1 MASSGSPDG
10 KPQERKLPPLR
21 TNLQF
26 NRGTPTPDGVPTWT
40 IVDPV
45 RNRYFQIEWPVYQMI
60 QRWDAGSIEKL
71 HTLMARETTCRT
83 AIEDLEDLVKFLYTN
98 NLTEQSASGK
108 HTDYQTQAQAG
119 QHNWLMWLVHHYLF
133 IKIPLVHPH
142 NFLKATLP
150 IVAPLYTATAGWTFG
165 AIGLIGLI
173 LVGRQWD
180 AFVSTFLYFFNWHG
194 AILYSL
200 SLGAVKV
207 VHELGH
213 AYTATRFGCRV
224 PTMGVAFMVMMPVM
238 YSDVSDSYRL
248 TSKRKRLLIAA
259 GGVIAE
265 LGLAAIA
272 FFAWGFLPEGTAR
285 SIAFIVATTSLIMSL
300 MVNLNPLMRFDGY
313 YVLAD
318 GLGIPNLQDRA
329 FAFGQWK
336 LRALL
341 FGQQAAPPETVSAG
355 MRQTMVTYAWA
366 IWLYRLILFT
376 GIAVMVYHYFFKALG
391 IILFLVEIVWFIA
404 MPIGREVAG
413 WWTNREVYAASSRT
427 WVTVASV
434 GIVLALAFVP
444 LQTSISIPA
453 VMQASSYA
461 TIFAPTPGRLQQV
474 LIRDGQVV
482 KAGDA
487 LVVLEN
493 PSLDKEVKLA
503 ETKVAMWDYR
513 LGRQAGYGQ
522 DRAQRQVIAESL
534 RAGLAELTGLEAK
547 RDNLTLKA
555 PITGIVRDRAD
566 SLVAGRWIDRKIPVA
581 YLIDATQVQIEGLVP
596 VDELAY
602 VEVGQS
608 ARFIPLDL
616 TRPSIE
622 AHVTEIAEVD
632 EREFAVP
639 YLASIYGGDVP
650 VRKDDK
656 GRLRPEV
663 SVYRVLLQVDQ
674 TDEPVQQAVVGHVQ
688 IEGQSS
694 SLARRAWDRT
704 VAVLIRESGF

>member
-1 MASSGSPDG
+1 MVSPGPPGG

-40 IVDPV
+40 IVDPL

-60 QRWDAGSIEKL
+60 QRWKAGTIEKL
-71 HTLMARETTCRT
+71 HALMKQETTCQT
-83 AIEDLEDLVKFLYTN
+83 AIEDVEDLVKFLYTN

-150 IVAPLYTATAGWTFG
+150 IVAPLYTAAAGWTFG
-165 AIGLIGLI
+165 AIGLIGLM

-200 SLGAVKV
+200 SLGVVKV

-329 FAFGQWK
+329 FAFGQWR
-336 LRALL
+336 LRTLL
-341 FGQQAAPPETVSAG
+341 FGQQAALPETVSIK
-355 MRQTMVTYAWA
+355 MRQIMVVYAWA

-413 WWTNREVYAASSRT
+413 WWKNREVYAASSHT

-434 GIVLALAFVP
+434 GVVLALGFIP

-453 VMQASSYA
+453 VLQAFSYT
-461 TIFAPTPGRLQQV
+461 TIYAPTPGRLQQV

-513 LGRQAGYGQ
+513 LGRQASYGQ
-522 DRAQRQVIAESL
+522 DRIQRQVIAESL
-534 RAGLAELTGLEAK
+534 RGSLAELAGLEAK

-555 PITGIVRDRAD
+555 PMSGIVRDRAD
-566 SLVAGRWIDRKIPVA
+566 SLTTGRWIDRKLPVA
-581 YLIDATQVQIEGLVP
+581 YLIDVSQAGIEGLVP

-602 VEVGQS
+602 VEVGQT

-616 TRPSIE
+616 TRPAIE
-622 AHVTEIAEVD
+622 ARVTEIAEVD
-632 EREFAVP
+632 EREFTVP

-663 SVYRVLLQVDQ
+663 SVYRVRFQVDQ
-674 TDEPVQQAVVGHVQ
+674 TDSPVEQAIVGHVQ
-688 IEGQSS
+688 IQGQSS

>member
-1 MASSGSPDG
+1 MLSPGSPR

-26 NRGTPTPDGVPTWT
+26 HRGNPTPDGVPTWT
-40 IVDPV
+40 IVDPI

-60 QRWDAGSIEKL
+60 QRWNAETIEKL
-71 HTLMARETTCRT
+71 HAAMARETTCQT
-83 AIEDLEDLVKFLYTN
+83 TVEDVEDLVKFLYAN

-119 QHNWLMWLVHHYLF
+119 DQNWLMWLVHHYLF

-142 NFLKATLP
+142 NFLTATLP
-150 IVAPLYTATAGWTFG
+150 IVAPLYTAAAGWTFG
-165 AIGLIGLI
+165 AVGLIGLM

-224 PTMGVAFMVMMPVM
+224 PTMGIAFMVMMPVM

-265 LGLAAIA
+265 LGLAAVA
-272 FFAWGFLPEGTAR
+272 FFVWGFLPEGTAR
-285 SIAFIVATTSLIMSL
+285 SIAFIVATTSLVMSL
-300 MVNLNPLMRFDGY
+300 VVNLNPLMRFDGY

-329 FAFGQWK
+329 FAFGQWR
-336 LRALL
+336 LRAWL
-341 FGQQAAPPETVSAG
+341 FGQQNQPPEAVSVG
-355 MRQTMVTYAWA
+355 MRQTMVAYAWA
-366 IWLYRLILFT
+366 IWLYRIILFT

-391 IILFLVEIVWFIA
+391 IILFLVETVWFIA
-404 MPIGREVAG
+404 MPITREVTG
-413 WWTNREVYAASSRT
+413 WWKNRAVYAGSSRT
-427 WVTVASV
+427 WVTVACVSAM
-434 GIVLALAFVP
+434 LLLAFIP
-444 LQTSISIPA
+444 LHTSLSIPA
-453 VMQASSYA
+453 VLQASSYA
-461 TIFAPTPGRLQQV
+461 TIFAPTPGRLQHV
-474 LIRDGQVV
+474 LVKDGQAV

-487 LVVLEN
+487 LVILEN
-493 PSLDKEVKLA
+493 PSLEKEVRLA

-522 DRAQRQVIAESL
+522 DRVQRQVIAESL
-534 RAGLAELTGLEAK
+534 RARLAELTGLEAK

-566 SLVAGRWIDRKIPVA
+566 SLTAGRWIDRKLPVA
-581 YLIDATQVQIEGLVP
+581 YLVDTTHAEIEGLVS
-596 VDELAY
+596 VDKLAY
-602 VEVGQS
+602 VEVRQT
-608 ARFIPLDL
+608 ALFIPLDL
-616 TRPSIE
+616 TRPAIE
-622 AHVTEIAEVD
+622 ARVTGIAEVD
-632 EREFAVP
+632 EREFTVP

-650 VRKDDK
+650 VRKDNK
-656 GRLRPEV
+656 GRLRPEA
-663 SVYRVLLQVDQ
+663 SVYRVRLQVDH
-674 TDEPVQQAVVGHVQ
+674 TGLPVEQAIVGHVQ
-688 IEGQSS
+688 IQGRSS
-694 SLARRAWDRT
+694 SLAKRACDQM
-704 VAVLIRESGF
+704 VSVLIRESGF

>member
-1 MASSGSPDG
+1 MLTPGSPG
-10 KPQERKLPPLR
+10 AKPQERKLPPLR

-60 QRWDAGSIEKL
+60 QRWNAGTIEKL
-71 HTLMARETTCRT
+71 HTVMTRDTTCRT
-83 AIEDLEDLVKFLYTN
+83 AVEDVEDLVKFLYTN

-119 QHNWLMWLVHHYLF
+119 QHNWLMWLVRHYLF

-142 NFLKATLP
+142 YFLKATLP
-150 IVAPLYTATAGWTFG
+150 IVAPLYTAAAGWTFG
-165 AIGLIGLI
+165 AIGLVGLI

-180 AFVSTFLYFFNWHG
+180 TFVSTFLYFFSWHG

-265 LGLAAIA
+265 LGLAAVA
-272 FFAWGFLPEGTAR
+272 LFAWGFLPEGTAR

-300 MVNLNPLMRFDGY
+300 VVNLNPLMRFDGY

-329 FAFGQWK
+329 FAFGQWR

-341 FGQQAAPPETVSAG
+341 FGHQASPPETVSIR
-355 MRQTMVTYAWA
+355 MRQTMVVYAWA

-376 GIAVMVYHYFFKALG
+376 GIALMVYHYFFKALG
-391 IILFLVEIVWFIA
+391 IILFLVEMVWFIA
-404 MPIGREVAG
+404 MPIGREVTG
-413 WWTNREVYAASSRT
+413 WWQNREVYAASSRT
-427 WVTVASV
+427 WVTTACVAV
-434 GIVLALAFVP
+434 AFAFIP
-444 LQTSISIPA
+444 LRTSISIPA
-453 VMQASSYA
+453 VLQAPSYA
-461 TIFAPTPGRLQQV
+461 TIFAPTPGRLQHV
-474 LIRDGQVV
+474 LVRDGQTV

-487 LVVLEN
+487 LVMLEN
-493 PSLDKEVKLA
+493 PSLEKEVKLA
-503 ETKVAMWDYR
+503 ETRVAMWDYR
-513 LGRQAGYGQ
+513 LSRQAGYGQ
-522 DRAQRQVIAESL
+522 DRDQRQVIAESL

-547 RDNLTLKA
+547 RDNLILRA
-555 PITGIVRDRAD
+555 PMSGIVRDRAD
-566 SLVAGRWIDRKIPVA
+566 SLTAGRWIDRKLPLA
-581 YLIDATQVQIEGLVP
+581 YLIDTTYAEIEGLVP
-596 VDELAY
+596 VDELVY
-602 VEVGQS
+602 VAAGQR
-608 ARFIPLDL
+608 ARFIPIDL
-616 TRPSIE
+616 TRRAVE

-632 EREFAVP
+632 EREFTVP

-663 SVYRVLLQVDQ
+663 SVYRVRLQVDQ
-674 TDEPVQQAVVGHVQ
+674 TVVLVEQATVGHVQ

-694 SLARRAWDRT
+694 SIAQRAWDQ
-704 VAVLIRESGF
+704 VAATLVRESGF

>member
-1 MASSGSPDG
+1 MVSPGSPSG
-10 KPQERKLPPLR
+10 KPQERALPPLR

-60 QRWDAGSIEKL
+60 QRWKAGTMEKL
-71 HTLMARETTCRT
+71 HAAMARETTCRT
-83 AIEDLEDLVKFLYTN
+83 TIEDVEDLVKFLYTN

-142 NFLKATLP
+142 NFLKTTLP
-150 IVAPLYTATAGWTFG
+150 IVAPLYTAAAGWTFG
-165 AIGLIGLI
+165 VIGLIGLI

-329 FAFGQWK
+329 FAFGQWR
-336 LRALL
+336 LRTLL
-341 FGQQAAPPETVSAG
+341 FGQQAAPPEMVSVG
-355 MRQTMVTYAWA
+355 MRQTMVAYAWA

-413 WWTNREVYAASSRT
+413 WWKNREVYAASSRT
-427 WVTVASV
+427 WVTVVSV
-434 GIVLALAFVP
+434 GVVLILGCIP
-444 LQTSISIPA
+444 LQTSTSIPA
-453 VMQASSYA
+453 VLQASSYA
-461 TIFAPTPGRLQQV
+461 TIYAPTPGRLQQV
-474 LIRDGQVV
+474 LVRDGQVV
-482 KAGDA
+482 KAGEA
-487 LVVLEN
+487 LVILEN
-493 PSLDKEVKLA
+493 PSLEKEVRLA

-522 DRAQRQVIAESL
+522 DRVQRQVIAESL
-534 RAGLAELTGLEAK
+534 RGSLAELTGLEAK
-547 RDNLTLKA
+547 RENLTLKA
-555 PITGIVRDRAD
+555 PITGVVRDRAD
-566 SLVAGRWIDRKIPVA
+566 SLTAGRWIDRKLPVA
-581 YLIDATQVQIEGLVP
+581 YLVDPSHAQVEGLVP
-596 VDELAY
+596 VDELAAI
-602 VEVGQS
+602 EVGQP

-616 TRPSIE
+616 TRPAFE
-622 AHVTEIAEVD
+622 ARVTEIAEVD
-632 EREFAVP
+632 EREFTVP

-650 VRKDDK
+650 VRKDEK

-663 SVYRVLLQVDQ
+663 SVYRVRLQVDQ
-674 TDEPVQQAVVGHVQ
+674 MDEPIQQAVVGHVQ
-688 IEGQSS
+688 IQGQPS

>member
-1 MASSGSPDG
+1 MMNPGSPDA

-21 TNLQF
+21 SNLQF

-40 IVDPV
+40 IVDPI

-60 QRWDAGSIEKL
+60 QRWNAGTIEKL
-71 HTLMARETTCRT
+71 HAAMARETTCRT
-83 AIEDLEDLVKFLYTN
+83 TAEDVEDLVKFLYTN

-119 QHNWLMWLVHHYLF
+119 DQNWLMWMVHHYLF

-150 IVAPLYTATAGWTFG
+150 FVAPLYTPVAGWMVG
-165 AIGLIGLI
+165 MIGLIGLI

-180 AFVSTFLYFFNWHG
+180 AFASTFLYFFSWRG
-194 AILYSL
+194 AVLYSL

-224 PTMGVAFMVMMPVM
+224 PTMGVAFMVMMPVL

-285 SIAFIVATTSLIMSL
+285 SIAFIVATTSLVMSL
-300 MVNLNPLMRFDGY
+300 AVNLNPLMRFDGY

-336 LRALL
+336 LRTVL
-341 FGQQAAPPETVSAG
+341 FGHQSAPPESVSAR
-355 MRQTMVTYAWA
+355 MRRTMVAYAWA

-391 IILFLVEIVWFIA
+391 IMLFLVEIVWFIA
-404 MPIGREVAG
+404 MPIAREMTE
-413 WWTNREVYAASSRT
+413 WWKNRTLYAASART
-427 WVTVASV
+427 WGTIACVSV
-434 GIVLALAFVP
+434 VLALTLVP

-453 VMQASSYA
+453 VLQASSYA

-474 LIRDGQVV
+474 LVHDGQTV
-482 KAGDA
+482 KAGEA
-487 LVVLEN
+487 LVMLEN
-493 PSLDKEVKLA
+493 PSLDKEVRLA

-547 RDNLTLKA
+547 RDNLTLKS
-555 PITGIVRDRAD
+555 PMTGVVRDRAD
-566 SLVAGRWIDRKIPVA
+566 SLTVGRRIDRKIPIA
-581 YLIDATQVQIEGLVP
+581 YLIDTTHAEIEGLVP

-602 VEVGQS
+602 VEVGQM

-616 TRPSIE
+616 TRSSIE
-622 AHVTEIAEVD
+622 ARVTEIAEVD
-632 EREFAVP
+632 EREFTVP

-663 SVYRVLLQVDQ
+663 SVYRVRLRVDQ
-674 TDEPVQQAVVGHVQ
+674 TASPVEQATVGHVQ
-688 IEGQSS
+688 IQGQPSS
-694 SLARRAWDRT
+694 VARRAWDQT
-704 VAVLIRESGF
+704 VSVLIRESGF

>member
-1 MASSGSPDG
+1 MMNPGSPDA
-10 KPQERKLPPLR
+10 KSQEHKLPPLR
-21 TNLQF
+21 SNLQF

-40 IVDPV
+40 IVDPI

-60 QRWDAGSIEKL
+60 QRWNAGTIEKL
-71 HTLMARETTCRT
+71 HAAMARETTCRT
-83 AIEDLEDLVKFLYTN
+83 TAEDVEDLVKFLYTN

-142 NFLKATLP
+142 NFLSATLP

-194 AILYSL
+194 AILYGL
-200 SLGAVKV
+200 SLGVIKV

-224 PTMGVAFMVMMPVM
+224 PTMGVAFMVMMPVL

-265 LGLAAIA
+265 LGLAAVA

-285 SIAFIVATTSLIMSL
+285 SIAFIVATTSLVMSL
-300 MVNLNPLMRFDGY
+300 AVNLNPLMRFDGY

-329 FAFGQWK
+329 FVFGQWK
-336 LRALL
+336 LRTLL
-341 FGQQAAPPETVSAG
+341 FDHQSAPPESVSAR
-355 MRQTMVTYAWA
+355 MRQTMVAYAWA

-404 MPIGREVAG
+404 MPIAREMTE
-413 WWTNREVYAASSRT
+413 WWKNRTLYAASART
-427 WVTVASV
+427 WGTVACASV
-434 GIVLALAFVP
+434 VLVLTLVP
-444 LQTSISIPA
+444 LRTSISIPA
-453 VMQASSYA
+453 VLHASSYA
-461 TIFAPTPGRLQQV
+461 TIFAPTPGRLRQV
-474 LIRDGQVV
+474 LVHDGQVV

-487 LVVLEN
+487 LVILEN
-493 PSLDKEVKLA
+493 PSLEKEVHLA
-503 ETKVAMWDYR
+503 ETKVEKWEYR
-513 LGRQAGYGQ
+513 LGRMAGYGQ
-522 DRAQRQVIAESL
+522 DRDQRQVIGESL
-534 RAGLAELTGLEAK
+534 RAVLAELTGLEAK
-547 RDNLTLKA
+547 RDNLILKA

-566 SLVAGRWIDRKIPVA
+566 SLTVGRWIDRKLPVA
-581 YLIDATQVQIEGLVP
+581 YLIDGTHVEIEGLVP

-602 VEVGQS
+602 VEVGQP

-622 AHVTEIAEVD
+622 ARVTEIAEVD
-632 EREFAVP
+632 EREFTLP

-656 GRLRPEV
+656 DRLRPEI
-663 SVYRVLLQVDQ
+663 SVYRVRLQVDQ
-674 TDEPVQQAVVGHVQ
+674 AASPVEQATVGHVQ
-688 IEGQSS
+688 IQGQPSS
-694 SLARRAWDRT
+694 VARRVWDQT
-704 VAVLIRESGF
+704 VSVLIRESGF

>member
-1 MASSGSPDG
+1 MLSPGSPG
-10 KPQERKLPPLR
+10 AKPQERKLPPLR

-45 RNRYFQIEWPVYQMI
+45 RSRYFQIEWPVYQMI
-60 QRWDAGSIEKL
+60 QRWSAGTIEKL
-71 HTLMARETTCRT
+71 HALMIRETTCRT
-83 AIEDLEDLVKFLYTN
+83 TVEDVEDLVKFLYTN

-108 HTDYQTQAQAG
+108 HTDFETQAQAG

-142 NFLKATLP
+142 HFLKATLP
-150 IVAPLYTATAGWTFG
+150 IVAPLYTTAAGWIFG
-165 AIGLIGLI
+165 AIGLVGLMV
-173 LVGRQWD
+173 VGRQWD

-265 LGLAAIA
+265 LGLAAVA

-300 MVNLNPLMRFDGY
+300 VVNLNPLMRFDGY

-341 FGQQAAPPETVSAG
+341 FGHQVSPPETVSAG

-391 IILFLVEIVWFIA
+391 VILFLVEIVWFIA
-404 MPIGREVAG
+404 MPIGREVTG
-413 WWTNREVYAASSRT
+413 WWQSREVYAASSRT
-427 WVTVASV
+427 WVTTACVAMAV
-434 GIVLALAFVP
+434 ALAFIP
-444 LQTSISIPA
+444 LRTSISIPA
-453 VMQASSYA
+453 VLQAPSYT
-461 TIFAPTPGRLQQV
+461 TIFAPTPGRLQHV
-474 LIRDGQVV
+474 LVRDGQRV
-482 KAGDA
+482 KTGDA
-487 LVVLEN
+487 LVMLEN
-493 PSLDKEVKLA
+493 PSLEKEVKLA
-503 ETKVAMWDYR
+503 ETRVAMWDYR

-522 DRAQRQVIAESL
+522 DRDQRQVIAESL
-534 RAGLAELTGLEAK
+534 RAGLAELRGLQAK
-547 RDNLTLKA
+547 RDNLTLRA
-555 PITGIVRDRAD
+555 PMSGIVRDRAD
-566 SLVAGRWIDRKIPVA
+566 SLTAGRWIDQKLPLA
-581 YLIDATQVQIEGLVP
+581 YLIDTTDVEIEGLVP
-596 VDELAY
+596 VDELVY
-602 VEVGQS
+602 VAVGQP
-608 ARFIPLDL
+608 AWFIPLDL
-616 TRPSIE
+616 TRQAIE

-632 EREFAVP
+632 EREFTVP

-650 VRKDDK
+650 VRKYDK

-663 SVYRVLLQVDQ
+663 SVYRVRLQVEE
-674 TDEPVQQAVVGHVQ
+674 TGSPVEQAIVGHVQ
-688 IEGQSS
+688 IQGQMS
-694 SLARRAWDRT
+694 SLAKRAWDQT